1 MELILVSPKKGNILQ
16 SFVSSNNSQDHK
28 SLRFYWIQLDLTC
41 FQMSKIN
48 PLYFGVVVVERLEV
62 TRTSRLKRET
72 QNIHENCPQTPINTQ
87 RWSQAAAAS
96 PDLCPAVGYL
106 VFHISRVWIKRV
118 RGKLGKN
125 CEESCKVWQEILPN
139 LPWATSKAAWPSR
152 SREVNLPLHSSLV
165 RPHLDLFVSRSG
177 VPRTGKAWACSSGTR
192 GGQRLSQGRNTSPMM
207 AD

>member
-1 MELILVSPKKGNILQ
+1 
-16 SFVSSNNSQDHK
+16 
-28 SLRFYWIQLDLTC
+28 
-41 FQMSKIN
+41 MSKIN

-72 QNIHENCPQTPINTQ
+72 KNIHENCPQTPINTQ

-125 CEESCKVWQEILPN
+125 CEESCKV
-139 LPWATSKAAWPSR
+139 
-152 SREVNLPLHSSLV
+152 
-165 RPHLDLFVSRSG
+165 
-177 VPRTGKAWACSSGTR
+177 
-192 GGQRLSQGRNTSPMM
+192 
-207 AD
+207 